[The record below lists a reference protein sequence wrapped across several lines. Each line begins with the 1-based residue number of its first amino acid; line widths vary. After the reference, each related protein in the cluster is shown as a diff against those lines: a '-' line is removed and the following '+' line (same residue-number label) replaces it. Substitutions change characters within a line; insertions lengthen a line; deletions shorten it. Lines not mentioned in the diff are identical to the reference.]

1 MVCSRL
7 FDFRWNTIYRKNNSK
22 QNNIYIVTGTNKW
35 GLSNGSI
42 AAIIIKDLI
51 TKNSSEYEE
60 LYNPSR
66 AKSYINGKII
76 KNSVEMAYNYIKGKI
91 NSGDDN
97 LPQKGEWKIASINGE
112 RYGVYRDKKGY
123 LYVVDITC
131 THLGC
136 ELRFNSAEKSWDCP
150 CHGSRFSYKG
160 DILSGPALKPLK
172 YYGEGE
178 NQIDSKIMWY

>member
-7 FDFRWNTIYRKNNSK
+7 FDFRWNTIYRK
-22 QNNIYIVTGTNKW
+22 NNIYIVTGTNKW

-76 KNSVEMAYNYIKGKI
+76 KNSVEMACDYIKDKI

-97 LPQKGEWKIASINGE
+97 LPQKGEWKIVNININGE
-112 RYGVYRDKKGY
+112 RYGAYRDKKGY
-123 LYVVDITC
+123 LYVVDIMLKVKIKLTLKLC
-131 THLGC
+131 
-136 ELRFNSAEKSWDCP
+136 
-150 CHGSRFSYKG
+150 
-160 DILSGPALKPLK
+160 DINL
-172 YYGEGE
+172 
-178 NQIDSKIMWY
+178 D

>member
-97 LPQKGEWKIASINGE
+97 LPQKGEWKIVNINGE
-112 RYGVYRDKKGY
+112 RYGAYRDKKGY
-123 LYVVDITC
+123 LYVVDIMLKVKIKLTLKLC
-131 THLGC
+131 
-136 ELRFNSAEKSWDCP
+136 
-150 CHGSRFSYKG
+150 
-160 DILSGPALKPLK
+160 DINL
-172 YYGEGE
+172 
-178 NQIDSKIMWY
+178 D

>member
-7 FDFRWNTIYRKNNSK
+7 FDFRRNTIYRK
-22 QNNIYIVTGTNKW
+22 NNIYIVTGTNKW

-76 KNSVEMAYNYIKGKI
+76 KNSVEMACDYIKDKI

-123 LYVVDITC
+123 LYVVDIMLKVKIKLTLKLC
-131 THLGC
+131 
-136 ELRFNSAEKSWDCP
+136 
-150 CHGSRFSYKG
+150 
-160 DILSGPALKPLK
+160 DINL
-172 YYGEGE
+172 
-178 NQIDSKIMWY
+178 D

>member
-76 KNSVEMAYNYIKGKI
+76 KNSVEMACDYIKDKI

-123 LYVVDITC
+123 LYVVDIMLKVKIKLTLKLC
-131 THLGC
+131 
-136 ELRFNSAEKSWDCP
+136 
-150 CHGSRFSYKG
+150 
-160 DILSGPALKPLK
+160 DINL
-172 YYGEGE
+172 
-178 NQIDSKIMWY
+178 D

>member
-7 FDFRWNTIYRKNNSK
+7 FDFRRNTIYRK
-22 QNNIYIVTGTNKW
+22 NNIYIVTGTNKW

-123 LYVVDITC
+123 LYVVDIMLKVKIKLTLKLC
-131 THLGC
+131 
-136 ELRFNSAEKSWDCP
+136 
-150 CHGSRFSYKG
+150 
-160 DILSGPALKPLK
+160 DINL
-172 YYGEGE
+172 
-178 NQIDSKIMWY
+178 D

>member
-76 KNSVEMAYNYIKGKI
+76 KNSVEMAYDYIKGKI

-97 LPQKGEWKIASINGE
+97 LHQKGEGKIVNMNGE

-123 LYVVDITC
+123 LYVVDIMLKVKIKLTLKLC
-131 THLGC
+131 
-136 ELRFNSAEKSWDCP
+136 
-150 CHGSRFSYKG
+150 
-160 DILSGPALKPLK
+160 DINL
-172 YYGEGE
+172 
-178 NQIDSKIMWY
+178 D

>member
-97 LPQKGEWKIASINGE
+97 LPQKGEWKIANINGE

-123 LYVVDITC
+123 LYVVDIMLKVKIKLTLKLC
-131 THLGC
+131 
-136 ELRFNSAEKSWDCP
+136 
-150 CHGSRFSYKG
+150 
-160 DILSGPALKPLK
+160 DINL
-172 YYGEGE
+172 
-178 NQIDSKIMWY
+178 D

>member
-60 LYNPSR
+60 LYNSSR

-76 KNSVEMAYNYIKGKI
+76 KK
-91 NSGDDN
+91 
-97 LPQKGEWKIASINGE
+97 
-112 RYGVYRDKKGY
+112 
-123 LYVVDITC
+123 
-131 THLGC
+131 
-136 ELRFNSAEKSWDCP
+136 
-150 CHGSRFSYKG
+150 
-160 DILSGPALKPLK
+160 
-172 YYGEGE
+172 
-178 NQIDSKIMWY
+178 

>member
-7 FDFRWNTIYRKNNSK
+7 FDFRWNTIYRK
-22 QNNIYIVTGTNKW
+22 NNIYIVTGTNKW

-112 RYGVYRDKKGY
+112 R
-123 LYVVDITC
+123 
-131 THLGC
+131 
-136 ELRFNSAEKSWDCP
+136 
-150 CHGSRFSYKG
+150 
-160 DILSGPALKPLK
+160 
-172 YYGEGE
+172 
-178 NQIDSKIMWY
+178 

>member
-7 FDFRWNTIYRKNNSK
+7 FDFRWNTIYRK
-22 QNNIYIVTGTNKW
+22 NNIYIVTGTNKW

-123 LYVVDITC
+123 LYVVDIMLKVKIKLTLKLC
-131 THLGC
+131 
-136 ELRFNSAEKSWDCP
+136 
-150 CHGSRFSYKG
+150 
-160 DILSGPALKPLK
+160 DINL
-172 YYGEGE
+172 
-178 NQIDSKIMWY
+178 D

>member
-91 NSGDDN
+91 NS
-97 LPQKGEWKIASINGE
+97 
-112 RYGVYRDKKGY
+112 
-123 LYVVDITC
+123 
-131 THLGC
+131 
-136 ELRFNSAEKSWDCP
+136 F
-150 CHGSRFSYKG
+150 
-160 DILSGPALKPLK
+160 LSLISPL
-172 YYGEGE
+172 
-178 NQIDSKIMWY
+178 

>member
-7 FDFRWNTIYRKNNSK
+7 FDFRWNTIYRK
-22 QNNIYIVTGTNKW
+22 NNIYIVTGTNKW

-76 KNSVEMAYNYIKGKI
+76 KK
-91 NSGDDN
+91 
-97 LPQKGEWKIASINGE
+97 
-112 RYGVYRDKKGY
+112 
-123 LYVVDITC
+123 
-131 THLGC
+131 
-136 ELRFNSAEKSWDCP
+136 
-150 CHGSRFSYKG
+150 
-160 DILSGPALKPLK
+160 
-172 YYGEGE
+172 
-178 NQIDSKIMWY
+178 

>member
-123 LYVVDITC
+123 LYVVDIMLKVKIKLTLKLC
-131 THLGC
+131 
-136 ELRFNSAEKSWDCP
+136 
-150 CHGSRFSYKG
+150 
-160 DILSGPALKPLK
+160 DINL
-172 YYGEGE
+172 
-178 NQIDSKIMWY
+178 D